1 MVQDS
6 HTSAAG
12 SKVTSMHADSR
23 SALTDPAA
31 LLLEVGMFLVM
42 EAYLSDLPVLSCK
55 FLHVVP
61 SIWALVTEE
70 RLHMLVQG
78 QPAGRYAILVT
89 GNLVAPL
96 AEK

>member
-42 EAYLSDLPVLSCK
+42 EAYLIDLPVLSCK

-78 QPAGRYAILVT
+78 QLGACRALCDLGDGQLGCST
-89 GNLVAPL
+89 G
-96 AEK
+96 